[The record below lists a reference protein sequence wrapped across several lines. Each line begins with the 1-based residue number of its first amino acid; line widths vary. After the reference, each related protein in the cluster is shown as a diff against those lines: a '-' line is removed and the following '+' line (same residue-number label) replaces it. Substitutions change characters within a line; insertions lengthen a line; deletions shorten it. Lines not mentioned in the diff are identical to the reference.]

1 MKITAL
7 NIDLKRL
14 DDEIQDIHR
23 DLAEVN
29 ANQRPLGGRNLAYM
43 QGKVN
48 VISHIEAVHRSVT
61 GLWQDWL
68 NQAAIRFVA
77 EQKKTQAESQN
88 RTPTP

>member
-7 NIDLKRL
+7 NIDTEKL
-14 DDEIQDIHR
+14 DNRIQDIHR
-23 DLAEVN
+23 YLASVN
-29 ANQRPLGGRNLAYM
+29 ANNGSLGGVRLASM
-43 QGKVN
+43 QGQVTLLAD
-48 VISHIEAVHRSVT
+48 IEAVHRSVI

-77 EQKKTQAESQN
+77 EQEKTQAESQN